1 MGYTIWIN
9 LHHKIS
15 IQTLENAAASGPQRP
30 LMHCLIN
37 CCSHRRWQGV
47 FQSRSSH
54 TGNISCSG
62 SWHSIHADLSTE
74 TSTGRLLL
82 EILSKLCRSIS
93 NASLG
98 PSFYPSLDGAFTMDK
113 KKPQCFTKVF
123 CTSDSSLAV
132 TTGGSA
138 PSENGADL
146 LDKAIE
152 CLLEKNFH
160 MLKINDKIPEAN
172 KMYVS
177 SWIFVQLVYSSY
189 ASFVECNFGNL
200 SIKLRWS
207 AASLNLCFS
216 LCLSDETLCRVV
228 RLLAELLPQQSHSSR
243 SNNSKKKRME
253 QLNLNFHHA
262 VSPFTTQFLRNVA
275 YFLLATSAL
284 YMPTAS
290 EVSFRP
296 RLIQLILCLSGGVT
310 WKATHVGCR
319 IQGLGV
325 IDRSHGESPVSE

>member
-98 PSFYPSLDGAFTMDK
+98 PSWKTPRFYGAFTMDK
-113 KKPQCFTKVF
+113 KAPMFYQ
-123 CTSDSSLAV
+123 SLLHLGFLAGCHHWRLS
-132 TTGGSA
+132 TFGKWS
-138 PSENGADL
+138 
-146 LDKAIE
+146 
-152 CLLEKNFH
+152 
-160 MLKINDKIPEAN
+160 
-172 KMYVS
+172 
-177 SWIFVQLVYSSY
+177 QLVRQSHRMLVGKEFSY
-189 ASFVECNFGNL
+189 A
-200 SIKLRWS
+200 IK
-207 AASLNLCFS
+207 
-216 LCLSDETLCRVV
+216 
-228 RLLAELLPQQSHSSR
+228 
-243 SNNSKKKRME
+243 
-253 QLNLNFHHA
+253 
-262 VSPFTTQFLRNVA
+262 
-275 YFLLATSAL
+275 
-284 YMPTAS
+284 
-290 EVSFRP
+290 
-296 RLIQLILCLSGGVT
+296 
-310 WKATHVGCR
+310 
-319 IQGLGV
+319 
-325 IDRSHGESPVSE
+325 